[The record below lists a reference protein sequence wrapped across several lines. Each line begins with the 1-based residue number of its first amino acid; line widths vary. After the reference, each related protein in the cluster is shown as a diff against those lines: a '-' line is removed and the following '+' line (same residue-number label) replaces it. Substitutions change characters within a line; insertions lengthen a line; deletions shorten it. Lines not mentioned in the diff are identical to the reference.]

1 MVADNERAIT
11 NAVYWS
17 HGGKK
22 RCRFGAGGFS
32 ALLLWHLGDLRSTMG
47 DLGFFWGH
55 DGNVGFFWGS
65 QMGIL
70 VSLCITHW
78 QYWSFFGVIQGHTVG
93 FFGGLVVILVFFL
106 GHPMAT
112 LGFFGGGSSISD
124 FGGLGSPGDDVGSFG
139 VNCG

>member
-1 MVADNERAIT
+1 
-11 NAVYWS
+11 
-17 HGGKK
+17 
-22 RCRFGAGGFS
+22 
-32 ALLLWHLGDLRSTMG
+32 MG